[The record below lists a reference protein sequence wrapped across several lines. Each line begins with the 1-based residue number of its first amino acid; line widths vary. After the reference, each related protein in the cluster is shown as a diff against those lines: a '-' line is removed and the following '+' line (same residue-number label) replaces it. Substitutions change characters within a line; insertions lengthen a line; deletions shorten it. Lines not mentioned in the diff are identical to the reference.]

1 MKKLNE
7 LRDVPDDFIL
17 CTIDVVEL
25 YPNIPHKEGLE
36 AIRKALDKREDQTIS
51 TDSLILLAECVL
63 KNNVFEHNMRYF
75 KQLNGT
81 AIGTKFAPPCTILFM
96 GYFEDKILNS
106 LVEKPLV
113 WWRYIDDIF
122 MIWQHGEEALKEF
135 LKILNS
141 CHPTIKLTAEYS
153 LNKVHFLDV
162 EVIDSGKKPLTD
174 LYAKPTDTHQCSRI
188 FILSRISF

>member
-63 KNNVFEHNMRYF
+63 KNNVFEHNMIYF

-81 AIGTKFAPPCTILFM
+81 AIRTKFARP
-96 GYFEDKILNS
+96 
-106 LVEKPLV
+106 
-113 WWRYIDDIF
+113 
-122 MIWQHGEEALKEF
+122 
-135 LKILNS
+135 
-141 CHPTIKLTAEYS
+141 
-153 LNKVHFLDV
+153 
-162 EVIDSGKKPLTD
+162 
-174 LYAKPTDTHQCSRI
+174 YAI
-188 FILSRISF
+188 